1 MAVMNRNTFAKDLQ
15 DGLNAHFGMEYSQH
29 PDEWRGC
36 FEVENSQKAYEEDV
50 LEVGF
55 GAAQVKTEGD
65 SVSYDAGG
73 QGWTARYT
81 NKTIA
86 LAFAITEEAVEDNR
100 YQRLG
105 PKYVRALAR
114 SMKHTKEIYG
124 AAVFNNATSAS
135 HLGGDG
141 VALLSTAHPL
151 WVGGTFSNMLAT
163 PADLSE
169 SSLEDIL
176 IQIRKAKDDRN
187 VEIALRAKKLVIPPD
202 LMFVAERILK
212 TRDRPGTADNDTNAI
227 RSLNMIGSM
236 PEVVTRISDTDAW
249 FVGTDCPDGL
259 KYIDRLALQRK
270 MEGEFETG
278 NLRYKVRERY
288 VFGWT
293 DPRGVYGSMGG

>member
-1 MAVMNRNTFAKDLQ
+1 MAVMNRATFAKDLEE
-15 DGLNAHFGMEYSQH
+15 GLNAHFGMEYNQH
-29 PDEWRGC
+29 PDEYRGC
-36 FEVENSQKAYEEDV
+36 FETENSQRAFEEDV

-55 GAAQVKTEGD
+55 GAAQEKAEGGQ
-65 SVSYDAGG
+65 VAYDEGG

-81 NKTIA
+81 HKTIA
-86 LAFAITEEAVEDNR
+86 LAFSITEEAIEDNR

-105 PKYVRALAR
+105 PKYARALAR
-114 SMKHTKEIYG
+114 AMKHAKEIY
-124 AAVFNNATSAS
+124 AAAIFNNATSAS

-141 VALLSTAHPL
+141 VALLSTSHPL
-151 WVGGTFSNMLAT
+151 WGGGTFSNTLAT

-176 IQIRKAKDDRN
+176 IQIRKAVDDRN
-187 VEIALRAKKLVIPPD
+187 VPLAMRARKLVIPPD

-212 TRDRPGTADNDTNAI
+212 TRNRPGTADNDINAI

-236 PEVVTRISDTDAW
+236 PEVVTRISDADSW

-259 KYIDRLALQRK
+259 KYMNRISLQRK

-278 NLRYKVRERY
+278 NLRYKTRERY
-288 VFGWT
+288 SFGWT
-293 DPRGVYGSMGG
+293 DPRGVYGSMGA